1 MADINWRISSDNST
15 TQDELNYK
23 IYANTLTN
31 IILNTSIEE
40 TPLTIGIHGPWGSG
54 KSSLMEMIQENLPDD
69 VVSLWFIAWQYDKVD
84 TIWTA
89 LFQNSINKIQSSMGS
104 LNLNNHL
111 QVRALNKA
119 FLSVLL
125 DLSIRNISKGSL
137 SLSEVEK
144 HYKKYSQVTKNI
156 ESLNDRFEKAIEG
169 LVGPEGKFVIFIDD
183 LDRCLPERAVE
194 ILESLKLFLNSKHCI
209 FVIGVDR
216 DVIWKGIEARYR
228 SDYNEKSP
236 IRGKDYIEK
245 IIQLPF
251 NLPQLKI
258 EETSHFI
265 EKLYDYH
272 FSAKIDQTVLK
283 TITSGIESNPRKIK
297 RFMNL
302 YSFLL
307 NLKSEMELQEIDD
320 KLLVKF
326 LVIQSR
332 WDDFYKNLINY
343 YNLTGGENLIN
354 KLRSFEKFS
363 EDLNNEESAK
373 KAFQSENPL
382 IDIRFLDPDYFG
394 LRNYLKTEPLF
405 EDDLRPYIYLSQTTT
420 TKGIETQD
428 MLQDLKS
435 AIESED
441 ENDKLNAIREI
452 DINFDKIPNPGDLL
466 AKLVQDTSA
475 TVKNEAVKTVFEN
488 WKKFKKYPKL
498 INLISYNKSYFD
510 KIPNLQELIPELIQD
525 DSWAIRSRAVWV
537 VFENYDKLENSQ
549 ELIKVLSS
557 DTDEHV
563 QRALEWAPAQHPIK
577 TV

>member
-1 MADINWRISSDNST
+1 VCTFMADKNWRISSDNST

-31 IILNTSIEE
+31 IILNTSIKE

-54 KSSLMEMIQENLPDD
+54 KSSLMEMIQENLADN
-69 VVSLWFIAWQYDKVD
+69 VVSLWFTAWQYDKVD

-125 DLSIRNISKGSL
+125 DLSVRNLSKGSL

-194 ILESLKLFLNSKHCI
+194 ILESLKLFFNSKHCI

-236 IRGKDYIEK
+236 IRGKDYIIEARYRSGYNEKSPIRGKDYIEK

-265 EKLYDYH
+265 EKLSNQRKRLH
-272 FSAKIDQTVLK
+272 RENHSA
-283 TITSGIESNPRKIK
+283 
-297 RFMNL
+297 
-302 YSFLL
+302 
-307 NLKSEMELQEIDD
+307 
-320 KLLVKF
+320 
-326 LVIQSR
+326 
-332 WDDFYKNLINY
+332 
-343 YNLTGGENLIN
+343 
-354 KLRSFEKFS
+354 
-363 EDLNNEESAK
+363 
-373 KAFQSENPL
+373 AF
-382 IDIRFLDPDYFG
+382 
-394 LRNYLKTEPLF
+394 
-405 EDDLRPYIYLSQTTT
+405 
-420 TKGIETQD
+420 
-428 MLQDLKS
+428 
-435 AIESED
+435 
-441 ENDKLNAIREI
+441 
-452 DINFDKIPNPGDLL
+452 
-466 AKLVQDTSA
+466 
-475 TVKNEAVKTVFEN
+475 
-488 WKKFKKYPKL
+488 
-498 INLISYNKSYFD
+498 
-510 KIPNLQELIPELIQD
+510 
-525 DSWAIRSRAVWV
+525 
-537 VFENYDKLENSQ
+537 
-549 ELIKVLSS
+549 
-557 DTDEHV
+557 
-563 QRALEWAPAQHPIK
+563 
-577 TV
+577 